1 MPDITPAGCIGCN
14 AEASVRAW
22 GRVCGDGGTST
33 TAWPVGGLG
42 TPGAG
47 AGTGA
52 VAPRADG
59 VRRDAGRVAG
69 AAAQPTAGG
78 HDGAVAGADSAPIR
92 RVRQR
97 VPVELDSQRCGGL
110 DQQPAIAKR
119 PRARHD
125 PLLSRSGGLLPG
137 LRGRRSLRVG
147 GRVRGA
153 VRDASGADLPR
164 VEHRRARRRLR
175 RQAGPAAVH
184 PRGAAGVLRLRRRPG
199 GRRPGGWPQ
208 GLAGGVS
215 RRDTVQSDL
224 RVGPTAAGVGDA
236 GRGRLHHQSGG
247 SAVGSVRHVGG
258 ALRQSDA
265 RVTRRGGGRSPR

>member
-1 MPDITPAGCIGCN
+1 MPDITPPGCIGCN
-14 AEASVRAW
+14 AETSVRAW

-33 TAWPVGGLG
+33 TAGPVGWLG

-47 AGTGA
+47 AGTRVA
-52 VAPRADG
+52 APRADG

-110 DQQPAIAKR
+110 DQQPAVAKR
-119 PRARHD
+119 PRARHN

-137 LRGRRSLRVG
+137 LRGSTLATG
-147 GRVRGA
+147 GRP
-153 VRDASGADLPR
+153 S
-164 VEHRRARRRLR
+164 ARRGSGRSGGR
-175 RQAGPAAVH
+175 SATSGTPSVHVADYEGQAGPGAAVH

-199 GRRPGGWPQ
+199 GRGPGGWAAR
-208 GLAGGVS
+208 AGW
-215 RRDTVQSDL
+215 RRFAT
-224 RVGPTAAGVGDA
+224 
-236 GRGRLHHQSGG
+236 
-247 SAVGSVRHVGG
+247 RHC
-258 ALRQSDA
+258 SK
-265 RVTRRGGGRSPR
+265 